1 MQTAGSRYESNGEEL
16 TKPIDLLG
24 LTPDTDVDVLLNQL
38 IRQESLLSEKR
49 KPQLEKLVNK
59 LIDKLEENADQSF
72 YLFKIL
78 RAHILPLT
86 NCAFN
91 KSGDRFIT
99 GSYDRTVRSRH
110 SCGAFAL
117 PRRVAPCTP
126 LRSRAPLPA
135 CSKACA
141 LTLAFSGA
149 RTVQGMEY
157 EYGRGAADAGGPQ
170 ERGLRHRVQQPLR

>member
-1 MQTAGSRYESNGEEL
+1 MSAQAL
-16 TKPIDLLG
+16 
-24 LTPDTDVDVLLNQL
+24 
-38 IRQESLLSEKR
+38 QEALLSEKR

-99 GSYDRTVRSRH
+99 GSYDRTVSTALAGPPAAACPPPGRCAKSQA
-110 SCGAFAL
+110 SCDS
-117 PRRVAPCTP
+117 PRRI
-126 LRSRAPLPA
+126 R
-135 CSKACA
+135 
-141 LTLAFSGA
+141 LAIRFS
-149 RTVQGMEY
+149 
-157 EYGRGAADAGGPQ
+157 AASG
-170 ERGLRHRVQQPLR
+170 

>member
-1 MQTAGSRYESNGEEL
+1 MKLKRFLLRYYPPGIILEYEQGEDEL

-24 LTPDTDVDVLLNQL
+24 LTPDTDIDVLLNQI
-38 IRQESLLSEKR
+38 IRQEPLLSEKR

-99 GSYDRTVRSRH
+99 GSYDRTVSRGRRPRAH
-110 SCGAFAL
+110 IACVPSRL
-117 PRRVAPCTP
+117 PPT
-126 LRSRAPLPA
+126 RAPSLFVSVSAKRMRTAPA
-135 CSKACA
+135 
-141 LTLAFSGA
+141 
-149 RTVQGMEY
+149 EDPPP
-157 EYGRGAADAGGPQ
+157 GAARRARPD
-170 ERGLRHRVQQPLR
+170 

>member
-1 MQTAGSRYESNGEEL
+1 MGSRYESNGEEL

-99 GSYDRTVRSRH
+99 GSYDRTVRNNPRF
-110 SCGAFAL
+110 CPAAAL
-117 PRRVAPCTP
+117 RPARRVRTAVRV
-126 LRSRAPLPA
+126 LESAR
-135 CSKACA
+135 
-141 LTLAFSGA
+141 LTLAAA
-149 RTVQGMEY
+149 RAVQGMEY
-157 EYGRGAADAGGPQ
+157 EHGRGAADTGGP
-170 ERGLRHRVQQPLR
+170 

>member
-1 MQTAGSRYESNGEEL
+1 MGSRYESNGEEL

-99 GSYDRTVRSRH
+99 GSYDRTVRNNPRFCPAAALRPARRLAN
-110 SCGAFAL
+110 SCARARKRPPDARGR
-117 PRRVAPCTP
+117 PRSARYGIRTRA
-126 LRSRAPLPA
+126 RS
-135 CSKACA
+135 C
-141 LTLAFSGA
+141 
-149 RTVQGMEY
+149 
-157 EYGRGAADAGGPQ
+157 
-170 ERGLRHRVQQPLR
+170 

>member
-1 MQTAGSRYESNGEEL
+1 M
-16 TKPIDLLG
+16 
-24 LTPDTDVDVLLNQL
+24 LLNQI
-38 IRQESLLSEKR
+38 IRQEALLSEKR

-99 GSYDRTVRSRH
+99 GSYDRTVST
-110 SCGAFAL
+110 AL
-117 PRRVAPCTP
+117 AGPPAAACPPPGRCARARR
-126 LRSRAPLPA
+126 RR
-135 CSKACA
+135 
-141 LTLAFSGA
+141 
-149 RTVQGMEY
+149 
-157 EYGRGAADAGGPQ
+157 
-170 ERGLRHRVQQPLR
+170 